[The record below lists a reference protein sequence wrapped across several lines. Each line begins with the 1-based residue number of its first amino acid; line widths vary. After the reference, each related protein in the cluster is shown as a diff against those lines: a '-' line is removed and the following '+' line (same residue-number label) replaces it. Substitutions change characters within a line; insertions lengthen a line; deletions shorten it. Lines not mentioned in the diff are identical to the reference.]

1 MQLNWPT
8 LPIILSPF
16 LYPTISFSFIFT
28 LSFSLPSIS
37 LTLKLTI
44 NPPFASLLILS
55 YLFSTLTYILFVFI
69 HFLFQTFIT
78 SYLLLH
84 DPLIIFYSLP
94 IIPRTMHCF
103 MDWLFIGIIVNLL
116 MSCTLWTVYL
126 VVIGIVSIV
135 HLSVILIYAF

>member
-1 MQLNWPT
+1 MQLHWPT
-8 LPIILSPF
+8 LPTTSSPF

-37 LTLKLTI
+37 LTLKLII
-44 NPPFASLLILS
+44 NPPFASLSILS

-78 SYLLLH
+78 FYLLLH

-103 MDWLFIGIIVNLL
+103 MDWLFIGIIVSLL
-116 MSCTLWTVYL
+116 MSCTLL
-126 VVIGIVSIV
+126 ILCLAAIGIVSIV
-135 HLSVILIYAF
+135 HLSVI